1 MTIQTYRTSKTRAAV
16 NKGYGM
22 VKVHPE
28 YLMAGP
34 YGTLKT
40 RHASRG
46 GKRIRPCRLRGRGY
60 ESAALVGGTSPLMG
74 WGYENAAL
82 SGCGYENAALSGC
95 GYENAALSG
104 CGYENAALSGYGI
117 FSNIVDL
124 VKSLFSTLGSDGA
137 DLIQKLSAKL
147 NTSVT
152 ELCKDP
158 DKLVKMLKKVAPSVA
173 KTTQSFYKGAK
184 ALYQARK
191 QPLSPEDQEKEQMR
205 SHLAWL
211 KANDPVSYQRV
222 YKQLQQKAWQQYQQR
237 MYGQYETIEPP
248 DAVEIPHAPYQQ
260 QYSTKVI
267 RPTRPMPAYTQDYS
281 NVLEPAVKA
290 RPAKRVLY

>member
-117 FSNIVDL
+117 FSNIV
-124 VKSLFSTLGSDGA
+124 K
-137 DLIQKLSAKL
+137 
-147 NTSVT
+147 TSVT
-152 ELCKDP
+152 ELFKDP